1 MNNIIKSK
9 IDCIHPHNI
18 WCGKDFRWRTYISDV
33 TKPKGR
39 KLVVKGSEESL
50 YQFLM
55 GYYENYQNEELQK
68 VITVEILYPD
78 WLEYKKLH
86 TTAATYITRLQ
97 SDWKSFYENTA
108 IIKTPIGDINKLNLD
123 IWAHTL
129 IKDNCMNRKKYT
141 NVQTIMRQI
150 LEYASDLK
158 LIPFNPMNT
167 LKIDKRVFVKEQK
180 KPDKTQVYSMAERKK
195 IIELAW
201 IDFQN
206 RTKVYELA
214 PLALIFQFYTGLR
227 IGELCVVKYDD
238 IESTDYIHVQRMLR
252 RDTKEVVPH
261 TKSDYGDRQ
270 VYLVK
275 EAKHVINIARSRQKE
290 LQVDSNGY
298 IFSINGLPITE
309 RSITDLLKK
318 YSRNLDI
325 LYRSSH
331 KIRKTYGSNL
341 LNNGVSINTTRAML
355 GHSDEK
361 TTLKY
366 YCYDTKDDAENKI
379 MFEQALR

>member
-1 MNNIIKSK
+1 MNNLIKTK
-9 IDCIHPHNI
+9 IKCIHPHNI

-33 TKPKGR
+33 TKSKGR

-55 GYYENYQNEELQK
+55 GYYENCQNEALQK
-68 VITVEILYPD
+68 VITIEALYPE
-78 WLEYKKLH
+78 WIEYKRLH
-86 TTAATYITRLQ
+86 TTADTYITRLN
-97 SDWKSFYENTA
+97 SDWKTYYENTA
-108 IIKTPIGDINKLNLD
+108 IIKMPICDIDKFKLD
-123 IWAHTL
+123 VWAHTL
-129 IKDNCMNRKKYT
+129 IKNNCMKRKKYT
-141 NVQTIMRQI
+141 NVQTIMRQV
-150 LEYASDLK
+150 LEYASDLR

-180 KPDKTQVYSMAERKK
+180 KPDKTQVYSIAERKK

-201 IDFQN
+201 IDYEN
-206 RTKVYELA
+206 RTKIYELA

-261 TKSDYGDRQ
+261 TKTDYGDRQ
-270 VYLVK
+270 VYLIE
-275 EAKHVINIARSRQKE
+275 EAKHIINVARSRQKE
-290 LQVDSNGY
+290 LQVDSTGY

-309 RSITDLLKK
+309 RCITDLLKK
-318 YSRNLDI
+318 YARNLDI

-331 KIRKTYGSNL
+331 KIRKTYGSFL

-355 GHSDEK
+355 GHSDEE

-366 YCYDTKDDAENKI
+366 YCYDTKDDAENKK
-379 MFEQALR
+379 MFEKALR